1 MDQDNTVPSSDD
13 APEIVPSGS
22 DGPGGS
28 GESAAPGGP
37 TEPVVLTAASEQ
49 HAVPRSRRS
58 RRRRQVVAAAAGTAV
73 AAGLVF
79 AGAAI
84 ATGQPDTVT
93 TDPQGGAGLTSMP
106 DGYGRGQGGWG
117 GTGQS
122 TQGGQGGTSGSQGST
137 LVPTQP
143 GGSSSG
149 TSTASLD
156 VTDATDAQEQ
166 GVVLIST
173 VLGYQS
179 AEAAGT
185 GIVLTSDGLVITNN
199 HVVEGSTEIQVTIA
213 STGETYAAT
222 VVGTDATSDVAVLQ
236 LTGASGLTV
245 ANLDD
250 DADLAVGDAAT
261 AVGNA
266 EGGGTLLAAAGT
278 VTALDQTI
286 TTSSEGATAGET
298 INGLIEVNADVVSGD
313 SGGPL
318 YDDEGEVIGIT
329 TAASS
334 GSSDITGYAI
344 PIDDFLDVAHQ
355 IIAGD
360 ETDTNTI
367 GYPAF
372 LGVEL
377 ATASATSG
385 TSGRVPGGTTTT
397 TTTGATVGA
406 VIDGT
411 PAATSGLTAGDT
423 ITAVDGKAVTSGDEL
438 SSTLGSYAPGDSVT
452 ITWTDTAG
460 STQTATVTLIAGPAA

>member
-1 MDQDNTVPSSDD
+1 
-13 APEIVPSGS
+13 
-22 DGPGGS
+22 
-28 GESAAPGGP
+28 
-37 TEPVVLTAASEQ
+37 
-49 HAVPRSRRS
+49 
-58 RRRRQVVAAAAGTAV
+58 VVAAAAGTAV

-79 AGAAI
+79 VGAAI
-84 ATGQPDTVT
+84 ATGQPGSVADDVR
-93 TDPQGGAGLTSMP
+93 DGAGLTSVP
-106 DGYGRGQGGWG
+106 DGYGRGSGPGAG
-117 GTGQS
+117 LAPTRP
-122 TQGGQGGTSGSQGST
+122 GGTS
-137 LVPTQP
+137 
-143 GGSSSG
+143 SG
-149 TSTASLD
+149 TGTASLD
-156 VTDATDAQEQ
+156 VTDATDAQSQ

-185 GIVLTSDGLVITNN
+185 GLVLTSDGLVITNN
-199 HVVEGSTEIQVTIA
+199 HVVEGSTTIQVTIA

-236 LTGASGLTV
+236 LTDASGLTV

-250 DADLAVGDAAT
+250 DGDASAAAGDAVT

-266 EGGGTLLAAAGT
+266 EGGGTLLAASGS

-286 TTSSEGATAGET
+286 TTSSEGATQGET
-298 INGLIEVNADVVSGD
+298 LDGLIEINADVVSGD

-318 YDDEGEVIGIT
+318 YDDDGEVIGIT

-344 PIDDFLDVAHQ
+344 PIDDFLTVADQ
-355 IIAGD
+355 IIAGQ

-377 ATASATSG
+377 ATVSSTSGISGGTGMPGGITPGGITRGG
-385 TSGRVPGGTTTT
+385 TSGGAGATATA
-397 TTTGATVGA
+397 GATVGA

-423 ITAVDGKAVTSGDEL
+423 ITAVDGTAVGSGDEL
-438 SSTLGSYAPGDSVT
+438 SSVLGGHAPGDSVT

-460 STQTATVTLIAGPAA
+460 SSRTATVTLIAGPAA